1 MFARKIELSAKLWSA
16 AVHSLENNRYLCS
29 DISVSAEANHMDYQ
43 SIIDKYYPQDDALRR
58 LLVKHSRQVADRCL
72 AICQRHPELQ
82 VDRQFV
88 EEAAMLHDIG
98 IRWCHAPG
106 IYCEGQEPYLR
117 HGSIGGDV
125 LRREGYPQHARVA
138 ERHTGTGLPGYEPV
152 TLEEQL
158 VCYADKFFSK
168 SSPDHVRTVAETA
181 QSLEKFGH
189 EGVEKF
195 LQWVK
200 MFE

>member
-1 MFARKIELSAKLWSA
+1 
-16 AVHSLENNRYLCS
+16 
-29 DISVSAEANHMDYQ
+29 MDYQ
-43 SIIDKYYPQDDALRR
+43 AIIDKYYPADDELRR
-58 LLVKHSRQVADRCL
+58 VLLQHSRQVADRCL
-72 AICQRHPELQ
+72 QIVKKHRELP
-82 VDRQFV
+82 VDVQFL

-98 IRWCHAPG
+98 IYQCDAPSIHCHG
-106 IYCEGQEPYLR
+106 REPYIR
-117 HGSIGGDV
+117 HGPIGGDL
-125 LRREGYPQHARVA
+125 LRQEGFPRHARVA
-138 ERHTGTGLPGYEPV
+138 ERHTGTGLPGYEPE

-189 EGVEKF
+189 EGVENF